1 MTDLKTQRNIAADI
15 LGIGVNRVYIDPD
28 AADEVQMALTRR
40 DIRALIHSGAIKARK
55 IQGVSRGRAR
65 ELHIKRIRGQRRGH
79 GSRKGRKTARS
90 DTRRDWINRIR
101 KQRAYLKALRD
112 KNYLDKATYR
122 ILYRRAKGG
131 MFRSANYLR
140 MYIQE
145 HRMSK
150 RKLPEVDS
158 VMRELR
164 LARSEYHKNEQR
176 ST

>member
-40 DIRALIHSGAIKARK
+40 DIRALIHSGVIKARK
-55 IQGVSRGRAR
+55 IQGISRGRAR

-90 DTRRDWINRIR
+90 DMRRDWINRIR

-112 KNYLDKATYR
+112 KNFLDKATYR

-140 MYIQE
+140 MYIQDN
-145 HRMSK
+145 RMSK

-164 LARSEYHKNEQR
+164 LSKSEYVKNEQR

>member
-1 MTDLKTQRNIAADI
+1 MTDLKTQRSIAADI

-55 IQGVSRGRAR
+55 IQGISRGRAR
-65 ELHIKRIRGQRRGH
+65 ELHIKRIKGQRRGH
-79 GSRKGRKTARS
+79 GSRKGRKAART
-90 DTRRDWINRIR
+90 DLRRQWIYRIR
-101 KQRAYLKALRD
+101 KQRAYLKVLRD
-112 KNYLDKATYR
+112 KNFIDKATYR
-122 ILYRRAKGG
+122 ILYLRAKGG

-140 MYIQE
+140 MYIQDN
-145 HRMSK
+145 RMSK
-150 RKLPEVDS
+150 RKLPEVDA

-164 LARSEYHKNEQR
+164 VASSKKVQR

>member
-1 MTDLKTQRNIAADI
+1 MTDLKTQRSIAADI

-55 IQGVSRGRAR
+55 IKGISRGRAR
-65 ELHIKRIRGQRRGH
+65 ELHIKRIKGQRRGH
-79 GSRKGRKTARS
+79 GSRKGRKAART
-90 DTRRDWINRIR
+90 DLRREWINRIR
-101 KQRAYLKALRD
+101 KQRAYLKVLRD
-112 KNYLDKATYR
+112 KNFIDKATYR
-122 ILYRRAKGG
+122 LLYLRAKGG

-140 MYIQE
+140 MYIQDN
-145 HRMSK
+145 RMSK
-150 RKLPEVDS
+150 RKLPEVDA

-164 LARSEYHKNEQR
+164 IAKSKKVQR